1 MLGVEMGG
9 SISNSVH
16 QYVGVKGYHCKASM
30 YVSSSYDKQHS
41 CYTLFKDTD
50 LESLNVTE

>member
-1 MLGVEMGG
+1 MGG

-16 QYVGVKGYHCKASM
+16 QYVGVKGYQCKASM

>member
-1 MLGVEMGG
+1 MGG

-16 QYVGVKGYHCKASM
+16 QYVGVKGYHCRASM